1 MILLNN
7 PHHTRKPL
15 LFPVS
20 VLVELRKLLELVVE
34 YPCIIRKKNH
44 FQIESSQVKR
54 QQITKFIL
62 HLLTYIAR
70 PSRTPID
77 LKF

>member
-15 LFPVS
+15 LLPVS

-34 YPCIIRKKNH
+34 YPCIIRKKNI
-44 FQIESSQVKR
+44 FK
-54 QQITKFIL
+54 
-62 HLLTYIAR
+62 
-70 PSRTPID
+70 
-77 LKF
+77 

>member
-34 YPCIIRKKNH
+34 YPFIIRKKII
-44 FQIESSQVKR
+44 FK
-54 QQITKFIL
+54 
-62 HLLTYIAR
+62 
-70 PSRTPID
+70 
-77 LKF
+77 